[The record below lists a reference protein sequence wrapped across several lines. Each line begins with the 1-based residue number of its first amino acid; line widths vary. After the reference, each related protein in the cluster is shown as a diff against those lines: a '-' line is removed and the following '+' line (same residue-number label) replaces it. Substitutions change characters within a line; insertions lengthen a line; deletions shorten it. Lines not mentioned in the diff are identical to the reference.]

1 MGSENTRDLL
11 RDCRSLLLTL
21 AMDLVG
27 IYQCLCDRT
36 RLRILHLLTRSP
48 LCVCHFQDILGEPQ
62 VKISKHLSY
71 LRNRGMVVATRDQN
85 WMIYT
90 LPKKR
95 SRELETNLKCLQDCV
110 QSDTTFA
117 RDLRKL
123 TRLRESC
130 CEPAAVSATKQKRT
144 TRS

>member
-130 CEPAAVSATKQKRT
+130 CEPAAVSATKQKRM